1 MIYPD
6 FLAALARERSAA
18 FPAEAETA
26 RRARQT
32 CPTRPLTADSSPCGS
47 LPCWPT
53 AGRPPPQSDRTRR
66 QTNGRRSWRTVHQP
80 GDR

>member
-1 MIYPD
+1 MIYAD

-18 FPAEAETA
+18 FPAEAETT

-32 CPTRPLTADSSPCGS
+32 CPSRPLTAGSGPCGS

-53 AGRPPPQSDRTRR
+53 AGQTAAPKRPYTEA
-66 QTNGRRSWRTVHQP
+66 TNGRRSWRTIHQP
-80 GDR
+80 GNR

>member
-26 RRARQT
+26 RRARQG
-32 CPTRPLTADSSPCGS
+32 CPKATLHGGDEWTMIVAHSP
-47 LPCWPT
+47 P
-53 AGRPPPQSDRTRR
+53 AG
-66 QTNGRRSWRTVHQP
+66 
-80 GDR
+80 

>member
-26 RRARQT
+26 RRARQG
-32 CPTRPLTADSSPCGS
+32 CPSRPLTAGSGPGGS

-53 AGRPPPQSDRTRR
+53 AGQTAARKRPYTEA
-66 QTNGRRSWRTVHQP
+66 TNGR
-80 GDR
+80 